1 MRDVIAAR
9 EKIVKETKLLRM
21 MENAKKKERTQRNKM
36 KRAVKAAMEKADSDT
51 LLEDLEGPSR
61 TITQNIMSLSKACIG
76 QTIHHMWDMDGK
88 DVNFFGTIINFKENL
103 IQPKLVIRYS
113 DPHNEDV
120 VSKTEEVFIYEFIA
134 DVLMND
140 VIFM

>member
-1 MRDVIAAR
+1 
-9 EKIVKETKLLRM
+9 
-21 MENAKKKERTQRNKM
+21 
-36 KRAVKAAMEKADSDT
+36 MEKANSDT

-61 TITQNIMSLSKACIG
+61 TITQNIMFLSKACIG
-76 QTIHHMWDMDGK
+76 QTIHHMWDLGGK
-88 DVNFFGTIINFKENL
+88 DVNFFGTIINFKENTT
-103 IQPKLVIRYS
+103 QPKLVIRYS

-120 VSKTEEVFIYEFIA
+120 ISKTEEVFIYEFIA